1 MRSQKGITLIALVI
15 TIIVMLILVAVTIT
29 IAVNG
34 GLFNY
39 AQKAAVD
46 TNGAVTN
53 EQALGSGWAT
63 VTGSDW
69 DAETN
74 LTINSIVDHYT
85 TTPANP

>member
-46 TNGAVTN
+46 TNEAKDN
-53 EQALGSGWAT
+53 EQALGSGKAS

-69 DAETN
+69 DSDEAATN
-74 LTINSIVDHYT
+74 QTINTIVDHYT
-85 TTPANP
+85 SR